1 MKHARDPKKG
11 ERQGIRLR
19 ASTIGLLRKAYKEK
33 YGVPA
38 FDYSDIWEAWAII
51 RAAEKEKSPV
61 ILMTLPPIC
70 ERLGVRASAGMV
82 KELCESARV
91 PVALHIDHAPD
102 CDLCE
107 QAIVYGY
114 DSVMIDRSKESL
126 PVNIAETAKV
136 TTFAH
141 RYGGSVEAE
150 IGHIKGKN
158 IETEYVE
165 GERYLADVAEAAELV
180 RSTDVDFLAVGI
192 GSAHG
197 FYMEK
202 PYLHLDRLEELDYA
216 LRIPL
221 VLHGGSGI
229 PREMVRDAIRLGI
242 AKINVGTDI
251 LTAWSNEAGR
261 IMAEYGKN
269 TTTFQYVDQAA
280 ACVEEKVRYWI
291 HVCMSAGRA

>member
-1 MKHARDPKKG
+1 M
-11 ERQGIRLR
+11 R
-19 ASTIGLLRKAYKEK
+19 ASTIGLLKKAYAEK

-38 FDYSDIWEAWAII
+38 FDYSDIWEAWAIV
-51 RAAEKEKSPV
+51 RAAEKENSPV
-61 ILMTLPPIC
+61 ILMTLPPVC
-70 ERLGVRASAGMV
+70 ERLGMRAAAGMV
-82 KELCESARV
+82 KGLCESARV

-126 PVNIAETAKV
+126 SVNIADTSKV
-136 TTFAH
+136 TAFAH

-158 IETEYVE
+158 IEAAYVE
-165 GERYLADVAEAAELV
+165 GERYLADVSEAAELV
-180 RSTDVDFLAVGI
+180 RSTNVDFLAVGI

-197 FYMEK
+197 FYTEK
-202 PYLHLDRLEELDYA
+202 PYLHLDRLEELDHA
-216 LRIPL
+216 LQLPL

-229 PREMVRDAIRLGI
+229 PCEMVQDAIRLGI

-251 LTAWSNEAGR
+251 LTAWSNEVGR
-261 IMAEYGKN
+261 ILSESGKN
-269 TTTFQYVDQAA
+269 TTAFQYMDQAA

-291 HVCMSAGRA
+291 HVCMSAGKA